1 MDAKEKLT
9 QFAIIFVI
17 AFIASVVVSYLYTL
31 IVESAGMVNWE
42 LSIVLGIA
50 LGLVKVLRK
59 D

>member
-31 IVESAGMVNWE
+31 IVEGAGIVNWE

-59 D
+59 E